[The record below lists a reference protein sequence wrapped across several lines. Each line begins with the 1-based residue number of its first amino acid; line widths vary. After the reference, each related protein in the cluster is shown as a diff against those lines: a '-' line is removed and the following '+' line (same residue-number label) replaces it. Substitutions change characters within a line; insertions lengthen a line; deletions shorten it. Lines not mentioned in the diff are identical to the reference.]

1 MKLDEWMREFRRNR
15 GLSLRDV
22 ARAIG
27 VSKNYVH
34 ILEKGVNPCSGRP
47 MIPRPKKMA
56 ALAEL
61 AGLPVEE
68 LIKLTV

>member
-1 MKLDEWMREFRRNR
+1 MKLSEWLKDFRKKR

-47 MIPRPKKMA
+47 MIPSAKKMA